1 MGAPRFGWE
10 EIPLAY
16 ALDTTAL
23 PVGWE
28 MLEGAAAI
36 NVGNPHLV
44 FFVPD
49 LDDVPLERLGPQI
62 ETDPL
67 FPNRINVNVAQII
80 DKGRVRAR
88 TWERGAGLTQAGG
101 HGDRRSV
108 GEGKRVQVRVD
119 PGGGRNIKKKK

>member
-1 MGAPRFGWE
+1 
-10 EIPLAY
+10 
-16 ALDTTAL
+16 
-23 PVGWE
+23 

-49 LDDVPLERLGPQI
+49 LDDVPPERLGPQI

-88 TWERGAGLTQAGG
+88 TWERGAGLTQACGPG
-101 HGDRRSV
+101 ACATAAAAIRAGLAANDVTVELDR
-108 GEGKRVQVRVD
+108 KRTRL
-119 PGGGRNIKKKK
+119 NSSH

>member
-1 MGAPRFGWE
+1 
-10 EIPLAY
+10 
-16 ALDTTAL
+16 
-23 PVGWE
+23 

-44 FFVPD
+44 VFVPD

-88 TWERGAGLTQAGG
+88 TWERGAGLTQACGTG
-101 HGDRRSV
+101 ACDTAVEALRAGLAANAETTERPVGPLDIDRR
-108 GEGKRVQVRVD
+108 
-119 PGGGRNIKKKK
+119 PGRTRRNHWPHTPHHP

>member
-1 MGAPRFGWE
+1 
-10 EIPLAY
+10 
-16 ALDTTAL
+16 
-23 PVGWE
+23 

-67 FPNRINVNVAQII
+67 LPNRINVNVAQII
-80 DKGRVRAR
+80 DKSRVRAR
-88 TWERGAGLTQAGG
+88 TCVSSAGLTQARGTRPFATAVASIRASLAANEVTVGLTGRPLVLACPSGG
-101 HGDRRSV
+101 TPRLTR
-108 GEGKRVQVRVD
+108 
-119 PGGGRNIKKKK
+119 